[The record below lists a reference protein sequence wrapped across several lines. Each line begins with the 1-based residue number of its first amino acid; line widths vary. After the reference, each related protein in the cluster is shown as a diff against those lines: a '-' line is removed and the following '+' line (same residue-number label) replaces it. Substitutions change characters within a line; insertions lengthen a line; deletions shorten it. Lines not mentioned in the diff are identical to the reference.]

1 MNSQMFSY
9 VTGDMVTGQRSQY
22 HKTINLTCLL
32 HHVER
37 TFASECQ
44 QVLGKITSFL
54 FKETHHLM
62 HCHIGGAA
70 CIGIELW
77 YVEKSCNK
85 HTKYCNRI
93 FENES
98 NMESDI
104 L

>member
-1 MNSQMFSY
+1 MTKSMVSVSQDC
-9 VTGDMVTGQRSQY
+9 T
-22 HKTINLTCLL
+22 NLTCLL
-32 HHVER
+32 HVVER
-37 TFASECQ
+37 TFASEGQ
-44 QVLGKITSFL
+44 QVLWKITRFL

-70 CIGIELW
+70 CIGVELRD
-77 YVEKSCNK
+77 VEKSCNK
-85 HTKYCNRI
+85 HTEYCNRK